1 MSKWV
6 DMTVWADSR
15 TSMDGSDVRL
25 STEEADVLW
34 HYLYGRDIPKELELF
49 MVEMWDTFYDAGR
62 DL

>member
-1 MSKWV
+1 MNKDV

-15 TSMDGSDVRL
+15 TSMDGSEVRL

-34 HYLYGRDIPKELELF
+34 RYLYGRDIPKELEPF
-49 MVEMWDTFYDAGR
+49 MLEMWDEFYDAGR

>member
-1 MSKWV
+1 MSKNV

-15 TSMDGSDVRL
+15 TSMDGSEVRL

-34 HYLYGRDIPKELELF
+34 RYLYGRDIPKELEPF
-49 MVEMWDTFYDAGR
+49 MNEMWDEFYDAGR